1 MKKVLLVLLVLIV
14 GGGVFAYLNY
24 ENGIRRGIEIAG
36 SSALGTAVTVSGV
49 SVSPFSGK
57 GSIRGLTIANPE
69 GFDAPYAIELGGLD
83 IALNVSSL
91 LTDVI
96 EIELIQVD
104 DANITY
110 ETTIVRDNIR
120 ALLAN
125 LPNSDAAPVIEAS
138 PDVPA
143 AKKVIIRE
151 LRINNPQIDLH
162 TRVARAPVPL
172 PDLLLQDIGDQSN
185 AVTVAEAARQI
196 LTALNRSLINE
207 GVPNMDVL
215 IDGARQQLDDGVQKV
230 EETVEKL
237 SNGVL
242 NLLGQ

>member
-1 MKKVLLVLLVLIV
+1 MKKVLLALLILVL

-36 SSALGTAVTVSGV
+36 SRALGTNVTVSGV
-49 SVSPFSGK
+49 SVSPFTGE

-69 GFDAPYAIELGGLD
+69 GFDAPYAMELGGLD
-83 IALNVSSL
+83 VSINTASIL
-91 LTDVI
+91 SDVI
-96 EIELIQVD
+96 EINLIQID
-104 DANITY
+104 DAKITY
-110 ETTIVRDNIR
+110 ETTLVRDNIR

-125 LPNSDAAPVIEAS
+125 LPNSDAAPVVEAT
-138 PDVPA
+138 PDAPA
-143 AKKVIIRE
+143 SKRVIIRE
-151 LRINNPQIDLH
+151 FRMNNPQVDLH

-172 PDLLLQDIGDQSN
+172 PDLVLTNIGENSS

-196 LTALNRSLINE
+196 LAALNQAIVRE

-215 IDGARQQLDDGVQKV
+215 IDGARQQLDDGIQKV
-230 EETVEKL
+230 EDTVENI

-242 NLLGQ
+242 DLFGQ